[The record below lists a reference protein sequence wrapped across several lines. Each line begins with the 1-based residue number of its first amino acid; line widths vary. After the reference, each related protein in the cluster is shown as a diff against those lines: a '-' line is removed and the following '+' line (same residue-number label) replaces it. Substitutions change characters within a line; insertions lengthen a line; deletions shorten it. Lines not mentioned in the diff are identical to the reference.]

1 MAQEIKNTFL
11 KSKMNKDL
19 DDRILPNGEYRDARN
34 ISVGRSEDNDV
45 GALENIIGNDLVTGT
60 NVGNGLT
67 IIGIEADNASDKLFV
82 FLTNYEDSDPK
93 NPTNAPAGSKHY
105 IYSYDNSNGNYKRLV
120 QGEFL
125 NFSKTNRIIGINLIE
140 KLLFWTDNRNQPRKI
155 NIDLARTFTGGLST
169 ADGDYYQNEHQISVA
184 KYSPY
189 APIDLYN
196 RIDLQVIS
204 GATQSY
210 FQIAGHRETELKK
223 YIGATVICTEA
234 VPPTQGS
241 SYVKVKTVKNFIG
254 PVTRITVSPDMPAAP
269 AQDQF
274 VSLISSTMSNKN
286 DDDSWPGDP
295 DFLEDKFVRFSYRF
309 KFDDNEYSLM
319 APFTQIAYIPKQR
332 GYFIN
337 GDENAAYQST
347 VVSFMENL
355 VQNVGLVIPLPTSAN
370 RLIRDYKIN
379 EMEILFRE
387 SDGVAVKVLDS
398 VSVGDIS
405 GASGIDSYYNY
416 EYQSRKPYRTLPE
429 AQTVRVYDKVPV
441 RALAQESSGNRIIYG
456 NFTDQYT
463 PPANINYNCRIDPK
477 SDTGLYNNFIEY
489 PSHSVK
495 RNRNYQIGFV
505 LADKFGRQSPVIL
518 SSVDKGA
525 TSSTG
530 SFFSG
535 STIYSPYDSIDTNT
549 DVLSWNGDAI
559 KVLVNEPISSKI
571 NYNTGTPGLY
581 ALKEQYSPNTGTGF
595 AVSFWLGTQ
604 ITNSSYTFRANTTF
618 SNNQNIPR
626 VGDYMRGAYQDFVKV
641 TAISGP
647 TGPNQYTVTTD
658 GRVSDI
664 YLTPKNLGATTP
676 DLKFVYSINDLGWY
690 SYKIVVKQTEQD
702 YYNVYLPGILNG
714 YPGQSGKEKVAPAT
728 SEEGGID
735 EGVFP
740 NEINLTAHTVLFND
754 NINKVPRDL
763 AEVGP
768 DQKQYRSSVVLY
780 GRVTNLMEQIVA
792 GDPTP
797 NNQQYFPRLNSE
809 GKSAVSHMSTA
820 IAQARD
826 FNMGF
831 RELSDID
838 PAKYTGGSDGNKV
851 FYEISSN
858 PLIARITT
866 TEKSIGQPNI
876 DTPDPNATPVVNPSQ
891 PYNMLP
897 YLAIYETD
905 PVESLL
911 DIYWETSDAG
921 LIVDLNAEVASTNGN
936 VTGFSG
942 LTWEFDEN
950 TAAPSQP
957 VTSFFTPVDNQ
968 GQTIVAGITA
978 QLTSQSNPNG
988 DVELF
993 ALVAAPPGPEFGNFQ
1008 IIYTG
1013 DGIVFDSNSA
1023 SNDVYS
1029 FDITV
1034 INNNFTEP
1042 ISTIVTLTGTP
1053 GGFGSLRNIAPS
1065 FTPIPDKE
1073 ISPST
1078 EILISEAEWTTANP
1092 NNGSIF
1098 PNNTKEGL
1106 KYSFEPF
1113 DAVNNIP
1120 PINWNM
1126 DEDTG
1131 VLIQETGVNALGTYK
1146 IKVIVADASL
1156 VGGGDGSDYESLATE
1171 QLVLTFTSL
1180 PANVNE
1186 GAITEKLNGQPN
1198 FNFCKTNPVAS
1209 NGQGQLSPND
1219 IGASVGM
1226 VYYITENELPGAL
1239 PPQAPSNTGQEFFN
1253 QGIKNPA
1260 SVSTISPTQYPIQ
1273 LEGTN
1278 LYCHRIGTDAHRSG
1292 TITFGENLTFPPAT
1306 ANEVGL
1312 ERKNITCPSVLYYY
1326 RYTGETQWRALPRS
1340 IEKNKVGQAGYNN
1353 IYSQEYSGGNP
1364 VYSPTLDFPYFDSY
1378 GATPTSNPKFK
1389 MLRNISDTTI
1399 WLQAIRAYAYDDF
1412 AGTQGESEEPVGI
1425 EYAIVFS
1432 GFARGF
1438 NSNSS
1443 GRPVAWLVADDFNYP
1458 KCVPWNNRQAGGGV
1472 NAVIKNGSTIGNS
1485 FSTSTYNLFKF
1496 YRSDA
1501 SSNSSEYRKVGTD
1514 VADELYGRHPW
1525 GDYNDQFYTDAINFT
1540 PFTGTA
1546 ADPYYNIRLDR
1557 NLPGVAGQGVAFELH
1572 PYSETYLF
1580 EPIPPNTFPPN
1591 DGSVQPK
1598 EINLQWAIGI
1608 SETGVKLSN
1617 PNSTTGVSAIQTSQK
1632 FEDPPGVPET
1642 GASGINEY
1650 PSNRGTLRIYRNT
1663 YN

>member
-34 ISVGRSEDNDV
+34 ISVGRSEDSDV
-45 GALENIIGNDLVTGT
+45 GALENIIGNDLVVGT
-60 NVGNGLT
+60 DIASGLT
-67 IIGIEADNASDKLFV
+67 VIGVYADNATDKIFV
-82 FLTNYEDSDPK
+82 FLTDYLDSDPK

-105 IYSYDNSNGNYKRLV
+105 IYSYDNSNGNYTRLV

-155 NIDLARTFTGGLST
+155 NIDLARAFIPGGLAT
-169 ADGDYYQNEHQISVA
+169 VDGDYYKKEHQISVA

-189 APIDLYN
+189 APIQLYN
-196 RIDLQVIS
+196 RVDLQVNS
-204 GATQSY
+204 GATQTY
-210 FQIAGHRETELKK
+210 FEVQGSREQELKK
-223 YIGATVICTEA
+223 YIGATVICSETT
-234 VPPTQGS
+234 PPTQGS
-241 SYVKVKTVKNFIG
+241 SHVKVIAVKNLAG
-254 PVTRITVSPDMPAAP
+254 PVTRITVSPDMAAAP
-269 AQDQF
+269 VQNQF

-286 DDDSWPGDP
+286 NDDSWPGDP
-295 DFLEDKFVRFSYRF
+295 DYLEDKFVRFSYRF

-355 VQNVGLVIPLPTSAN
+355 VQNIGLVIPLPTSAN
-370 RLIRDYKIN
+370 RLVRDYKIN

-387 SDGVAVKVLDS
+387 SDGIAVKVLDS
-398 VSVGDIS
+398 VSAGEIS
-405 GASGIDSYYNY
+405 GSSGIDSYYNY

-441 RALAQESSGNRIIYG
+441 RALAQETSGNRIIYG

-489 PSHSVK
+489 PNHSVK

-518 SSVDKGA
+518 SSVDKGT

-535 STIYSPYDSIDTNT
+535 STIYSPYDSTNTNT

-559 KVLVNEPISSKI
+559 KVLVNEPIDSKI
-571 NYNTGTPGLY
+571 NYTTGTPGLY
-581 ALKEQYSPNTGTGF
+581 ALKEQYSPNTGEGF
-595 AVSFWLGTQ
+595 AVSYWLGTQ
-604 ITNSSYTFRANTTF
+604 ITNSSYIFRANTAF

-626 VGDYMRGAYQDFVKV
+626 VDDYMRGAYQDFVKV
-641 TAISGP
+641 TAVSGP

-664 YLTPKNLGATTP
+664 YLTPKNLGASTP

-714 YPGQSGKEKVAPAT
+714 YPGQSGNEQHGA
-728 SEEGGID
+728 SGGVD
-735 EGVFP
+735 EGTFP

-763 AEVGP
+763 VEVGP

-780 GRVTNLMEQIVA
+780 GRVTNLMQQIAA
-792 GDPTP
+792 GTPEP
-797 NNQQYFPRLNSE
+797 NNQQYFPRLDSE

-831 RELSDID
+831 GELSTNVHNEF
-838 PAKYTGGSDGNKV
+838 TGGSNGNKV

-858 PLIARITT
+858 PLIARIST

-876 DTPDPNATPVVNPSQ
+876 DTVNDQGGSTPSE

-897 YLAIYETD
+897 YLAIYETE

-942 LTWEFDEN
+942 LTWEFDED
-950 TAAPSQP
+950 TAAQGQP
-957 VTSFFTPVDNQ
+957 VTSWFTPVDNQ
-968 GQTIVAGITA
+968 GQTITAGITA
-978 QLTSQSNPNG
+978 ELTSQTNSNG
-988 DVELF
+988 SVEMF
-993 ALVAAPPGPEFGNFQ
+993 TLVTAPAGPEFGNFQ
-1008 IIYTG
+1008 IQYIG
-1013 DGIVFDSNSA
+1013 DGIVFDSLSA
-1023 SNDVYS
+1023 TNDVYS

-1034 INNNFTEP
+1034 TNNNFTEP
-1042 ISTIVTLTGTP
+1042 ISTVVTLVGTP

-1073 ISPST
+1073 ISPGT
-1078 EILISEAEWTTANP
+1078 EVLISEDDWITANP
-1092 NNGSIF
+1092 NNGSILSGE
-1098 PNNTKEGL
+1098 TQSGL
-1106 KYSFEPF
+1106 RYSFEPA
-1113 DAVNNIP
+1113 DPVNNVP
-1120 PINWNM
+1120 PANWNM
-1126 DEDTG
+1126 DPQTG
-1131 VLIQETGVNALGTYK
+1131 VLIQTTGVNALGTYS

-1156 VGGGDGSDYESLATE
+1156 VGGGDGSDYQSLATE
-1171 QLVLTFTSL
+1171 QPILTFTSL
-1180 PANVNE
+1180 PDNVNE
-1186 GAITEKLNGQPN
+1186 GAITELQNGVPN
-1198 FNFCKTNPVAS
+1198 FNYCKVNPVAD
-1209 NGQGQLSPND
+1209 NAKGQLSPRD
-1219 IGASVGM
+1219 IYGYVSM
-1226 VYYITENELPGAL
+1226 VYYITEDELPGAT
-1239 PPQAPSNTGQEFFN
+1239 PPQDPSNTGEAFFN

-1260 SVSTISPTQYPIQ
+1260 NVSAISPTQYQVQ
-1273 LEGTN
+1273 LEDNN
-1278 LYCHRIGTDAHRSG
+1278 LYCHRIGTEAHKSG
-1292 TITFGENLTFPPAT
+1292 TITFSENLTFPPAD

-1340 IEKNKVGQAGYNN
+1340 IEKNRVGQAGYDN
-1353 IYSQEYSGGNP
+1353 IYSQSSSGGSP

-1378 GATPTSNPKFK
+1378 GETPTSNPKYK
-1389 MLRNISDTTI
+1389 MLRNISNTTL
-1399 WLQAIRAYAYDDF
+1399 WTQAVRAYAYDDF
-1412 AGTQGESEEPVGI
+1412 AGTQGEQEEPVGI

-1438 NSNSS
+1438 NSNSL

-1458 KCVPWNNRQAGGGV
+1458 KCVPWNTQLVSPGGV

-1514 VADELYGRHPW
+1514 AADELYGRHPW
-1525 GDYNDQFYTDAINFT
+1525 GDYNDQFYTDATNFT
-1540 PFTGTA
+1540 PFVGTESE
-1546 ADPYYNIRLDR
+1546 PYYNIRLDR
-1557 NLPGVAGQGVAFELH
+1557 NLPGEAGSGVPFELH
-1572 PYSETYLF
+1572 SWSETYLF
-1580 EPIPPNTFPPN
+1580 LGPFPPN
-1591 DGSVQPK
+1591 NGTVQPK

-1617 PNSTTGVSAIQTSQK
+1617 PNSTTGVSAIQTSQR

-1642 GASGINEY
+1642 GAPNLNEY
-1650 PSNRGTLRIYRNT
+1650 PTDRGTLRIYRNT